1 MRKIIKKI
9 YMSNLD
15 TRDGMT
21 VGGLNGLL
29 VFGGLL
35 RREKGTFGLQKTKI

>member
-21 VGGLNGLL
+21 VGGLNGSF
-29 VFGGLL
+29 VFGNFLG
-35 RREKGTFGLQKTKI
+35 REGGTLWLQTNI